1 MNMKRSSDM
10 NGLRAGWILL
20 VFFTITPPLMV
31 FQWVLL
37 RVAPRQAV
45 RFPHFYHRNLC
56 RLLQGRIHIRGEPA
70 AEGACLITAN
80 HCSWLDIVV
89 LSAVRPL
96 SFVAKREVGTWPFF
110 GSLARLQRTI
120 FVDRDRRSSTA
131 TFKTVMQSRLRAGDT
146 LVLFPEGTSTDGN
159 RVLEFK
165 SALMGA
171 AEATYQ
177 GSAKGTE
184 TAVPVQ
190 PVTVAYTKMHGLPL
204 GRHERPVLSWYGD
217 MELAPHLWAALKRG
231 PFDAVVQF
239 HQPVSLS
246 SLGNRKALAAH
257 CEHEVRSGLVALLAG
272 RENAVSDDLDRES
285 PPAD

>member
-1 MNMKRSSDM
+1 MDR
-10 NGLRAGWILL
+10 LRATWILL
-20 VFFTITPPLMV
+20 VFFTLTPPLMV
-31 FQWVLL
+31 LQWVLL

-56 RLLQGRIHIRGEPA
+56 RLLQGRIHILGEPA
-70 AEGACLITAN
+70 DVGPCLITAN

-96 SFVAKREVGTWPFF
+96 SFVAKREVGAWPFF

-131 TFKTVMQSRLRAGDT
+131 RFKAVIQSRLRAGDT

-171 AEATYQ
+171 AEATYPE
-177 GSAKGTE
+177 GTKGIE
-184 TAVPVQ
+184 TAVTVQ
-190 PVTVAYTKMHGLPL
+190 PVTLAYTRVHGMPL

-239 HQPVSLS
+239 HPPVSLA
-246 SLGNRKALAAH
+246 SLGNRKMLAAH
-257 CEHEVRSGLVALLAG
+257 CEQTVRDGLVAVLAG
-272 RENAVSDDLDRES
+272 REHGKTETPDANS
-285 PPAD
+285 PSPG